1 MVQVVIGG
9 VLAIVGGL
17 LASHVN
23 ASYQRRYMAAKEV
36 AQRERMEI
44 EKRAKAYYEFMAFLN
59 QFLQF
64 LHPSIGEDEKDKYTA
79 GQSLVEYVSALTHA
93 GAGVLLYG
101 SEVVASLSQAFFE
114 LYNELIKRDHKID
127 LEKFNQLHTLAAKI
141 MTQMRAEITDLK
153 TGDVNVSMST
163 SDNNHNE
170 VIGKG
175 GLTLVKEWGQIVAA
189 GATVITCCITGCE
202 LKSSGQIWRKVSEM
216 FMVTERPIIYV
227 ERVARLAADGKN
239 LNHEDF
245 KMSNVGTAP
254 RCYLVR
260 DVKEYLIMNFTGSR
274 VPQGLR
280 KIVVPIQF
288 YQYGVLFQEL
298 CGVIYEKKGENARA
312 QAFEHYK
319 KSYEFFDTHGIGY
332 SDSID
337 VLVHVRYIDKFGK
350 EVDSYFK
357 SIPCGGQKELS
368 KEEYEKY
375 ESDARMYMEHPIP
388 VEFSKINLD
397 DVLNNWVLP
406 GFPIKSQIVQ

>member
-1 MVQVVIGG
+1 MIQVVIGG

-17 LASHVN
+17 LASCVN
-23 ASYQRRYMAAKEV
+23 ASYQRRYMVAKEV

-44 EKRAKAYYEFMAFLN
+44 EKRDRAYYEFMAFLN

-79 GQSLVEYVSALTHA
+79 GQPLVEYVSALTHA

-101 SEVVASLSQAFFE
+101 SEVVTSLSQAFFK

-127 LEKFNQLHTLAAKI
+127 FEKFNQLHALATKI

-153 TGDVNVSMST
+153 AGDINASLST

-175 GLTLVKEWGQIVAA
+175 GLTLVKEWGQIVTA
-189 GATVITCCITGCE
+189 GATVITCFIAGYE
-202 LKSSGQIWRKVSEM
+202 LNSSGETWRKVAEM
-216 FMVTERPIIYV
+216 FMATERPIISI

-239 LNHEDF
+239 FNHEDC
-245 KMSNVGTAP
+245 KISNVGSAP

-260 DVKEYLIMNFTGSR
+260 DVKEYLIMNFTGPR
-274 VPQGLR
+274 VPQWVR
-280 KIVVPIQF
+280 RIVVPIQF
-288 YQYGVLFQEL
+288 YQYGVLSQEL

-319 KSYEFFDTHGIGY
+319 KSYEFFNAHGIGY
-332 SDSID
+332 SDSVD
-337 VLVHVRYIDKFGK
+337 VIVHVKYIDKFGK

-357 SIPCGGQKELS
+357 SVPCGGQKELS

-375 ESDARMYMEHPIP
+375 ESDASVYMKYPIS
-388 VEFSKINLD
+388 VEFSKIKFD

-406 GFPIKSQIVQ
+406 EFPIKSQIVQ